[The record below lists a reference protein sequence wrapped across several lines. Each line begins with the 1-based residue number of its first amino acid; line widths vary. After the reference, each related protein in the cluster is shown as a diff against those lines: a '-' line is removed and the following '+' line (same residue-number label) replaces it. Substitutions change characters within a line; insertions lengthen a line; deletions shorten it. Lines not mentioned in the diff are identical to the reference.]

1 MLSNERLMTFAK
13 ITAKKAEWD
22 PRLGAWRLEGATR
35 LAQLLPDQRPVR
47 EDIDVWR
54 TSITPQEIDLYRN
67 TDFVELLSTERINE
81 LLERPKS
88 FGAANLQRV
97 KHSRFTQPIMNV
109 ILLLLAIPCVLTR
122 EPGKLKRG
130 ATLCLLLIGLAM
142 GSIFLCQQ
150 IANTPPTPEI
160 AAHWPAIM
168 AWVPIFLFGPLSV
181 FLLDRIKT

>member
-1 MLSNERLMTFAK
+1 MIPVGKLA
-13 ITAKKAEWD
+13 I
-22 PRLGAWRLEGATR
+22 
-35 LAQLLPDQRPVR
+35 AQLLPDQRPVR
-47 EDIDVWR
+47 EDVTLWK

-67 TDFVELLSTERINE
+67 TDFVELLSTERING

-122 EPGKLKRG
+122 EPGKLKQG
-130 ATLCLLLIGLAM
+130 ATICLVLMGLAM

-150 IANTPPTPEI
+150 IANTPPKPEL
-160 AAHWPAIM
+160 AAQWPAIM

-181 FLLDRIKT
+181 FLLDRVKT